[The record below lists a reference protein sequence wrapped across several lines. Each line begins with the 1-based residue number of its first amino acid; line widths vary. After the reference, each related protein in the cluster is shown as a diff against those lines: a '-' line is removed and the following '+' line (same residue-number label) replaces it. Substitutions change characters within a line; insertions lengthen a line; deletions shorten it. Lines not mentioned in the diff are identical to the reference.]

1 MIGSTALGLL
11 TWAVGHAAAAKV
23 IIDNVSPMIT
33 YTPPL
38 YGERAESDDRWDPNT
53 GLNAW
58 NTTFPQVTNYR
69 PWDLR
74 KPTDPHYTY
83 VRVQGINNYPTAE
96 ISFVGTGIV
105 LIGPDPNPG
114 ATLGSG
120 FAKLK
125 LDDREQDCRST
136 GDATLLQCAIRDL
149 KFGRHLLT
157 VTVQQGGFAIGRFEI
172 DTGKEE

>member
-1 MIGSTALGLL
+1 MIGPAALILGWVV
-11 TWAVGHAAAAKV
+11 TRATAAKV
-23 IIDNVSPMIT
+23 IVDNVSPMIT

-58 NTTFPQVTNYR
+58 NTTFPQVTEYR

-74 KPTDPHYTY
+74 KPSDPHYTY
-83 VRVQGINNYPTAE
+83 VKVQGIDNYPTAE

-114 ATLGSG
+114 EKLGTG

-125 LDDREQDCRST
+125 LDGKEQDCRST
-136 GDATLLQCAIRDL
+136 GDATLLQCSIRDL
-149 KFGRHLLT
+149 DFGRHHLT
-157 VTVQQGGFAIGRFEI
+157 VEVQQGGFAIGHFEI